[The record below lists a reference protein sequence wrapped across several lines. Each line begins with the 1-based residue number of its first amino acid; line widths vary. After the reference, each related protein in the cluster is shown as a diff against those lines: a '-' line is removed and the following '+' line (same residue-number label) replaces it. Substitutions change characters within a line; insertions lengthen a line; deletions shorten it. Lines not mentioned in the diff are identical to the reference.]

1 MLLWILAGAGLAAAG
16 AFASVI
22 IRFNARRGAVIRAAA
37 AIPDGELEAIYQMV
51 ESAGPEPSSSYILAR
66 THLPAP
72 DDTDSIEIPD
82 EVGDV
87 PWAGEQVIIQV
98 VGEEVTFRRA
108 PRDGQGT
115 RLGGRRFRVVR
126 VPQSRT
132 RADQA
137 RRIYS
142 PARYIAASPALKS
155 ALGNAFADDPQG
167 LLGYLLAPG
176 RDSHEFD
183 DTFQARIAA
192 TPAWIQNAQVPACDR
207 CRRRMRLIAQIPGG
221 MITSSP
227 QGEGAFYL
235 FACAAH
241 PDVTRTIAQ
250 RT

>member
-1 MLLWILAGAGLAAAG
+1 
-16 AFASVI
+16 
-22 IRFNARRGAVIRAAA
+22 VIRAAA
-37 AIPDGELEAIYQMV
+37 AIPDGELEAIYQLV
-51 ESAGPEPSSSYILAR
+51 ESAGPEPSTSYILAR
-66 THLPAP
+66 TNLPAP
-72 DDTDSIEIPD
+72 DDADSIELPD
-82 EVGDV
+82 DVGDV
-87 PWAGEQVIIQV
+87 PWAGQQVIIQV
-98 VGEEVTFRRA
+98 AGEDVTFRLA

-132 RADQA
+132 RADKP

-142 PARYIAASPALKS
+142 PARYIAASPALRG
-155 ALGNAFADDPQG
+155 ALENVYPADPQG

-192 TPAWIQNAQVPACDR
+192 SPAWIQNAAVPACDQ
-207 CRRRMRLIAQIPGG
+207 CRRRMQLIAQIPGG
-221 MITSSP
+221 IITSSP